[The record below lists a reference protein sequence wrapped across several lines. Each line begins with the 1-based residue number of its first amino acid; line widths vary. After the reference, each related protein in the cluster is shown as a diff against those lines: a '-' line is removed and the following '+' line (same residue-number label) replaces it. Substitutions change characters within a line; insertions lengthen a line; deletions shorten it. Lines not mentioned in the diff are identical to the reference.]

1 MVRFSTI
8 FIHAALAALVAL
20 ACPAD
25 AAALKVEEQLQL
37 LQTKVNQLEAQVQQH
52 EMLAEKFDRLERVLE
67 EMQNERKT
75 SSSWAS
81 VSPVHAAIP
90 RTCRE
95 AQFGDPTLSS

>member
-25 AAALKVEEQLQL
+25 AAALKMEEQLQL

-52 EMLAEKFDRLERVLE
+52 VSF
-67 EMQNERKT
+67 
-75 SSSWAS
+75 S
-81 VSPVHAAIP
+81 VNKVA
-90 RTCRE
+90 R
-95 AQFGDPTLSS
+95 